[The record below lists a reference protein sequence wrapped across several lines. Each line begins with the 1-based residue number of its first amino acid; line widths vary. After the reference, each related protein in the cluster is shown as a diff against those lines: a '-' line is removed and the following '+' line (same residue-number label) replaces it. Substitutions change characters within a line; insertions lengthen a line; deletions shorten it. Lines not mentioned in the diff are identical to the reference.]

1 MQRNIGSHPLMS
13 RVQAKLYER
22 LSNDHDRVT
31 LELREKEEELARI
44 KKRREDVGV
53 ELYVQQK
60 FASPTR
66 KQCAIAKP
74 ACPCVLTRPFLP
86 LLFPGMEYNSNWQSF
101 RCN

>member
-1 MQRNIGSHPLMS
+1 MVSWVFQGELDDFDEEDEEMQRNIGSHPLMS

-53 ELYVQQK
+53 ELYVQQ
-60 FASPTR
+60 
-66 KQCAIAKP
+66 
-74 ACPCVLTRPFLP
+74 
-86 LLFPGMEYNSNWQSF
+86 
-101 RCN
+101 